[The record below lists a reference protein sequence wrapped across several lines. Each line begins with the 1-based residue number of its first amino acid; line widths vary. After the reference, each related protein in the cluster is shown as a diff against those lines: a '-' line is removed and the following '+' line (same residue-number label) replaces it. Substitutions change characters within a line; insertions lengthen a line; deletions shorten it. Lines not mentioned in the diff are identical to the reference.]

1 MRILWT
7 LLALLIGIAA
17 ALWIMVPSDVS
28 TSPVTVS
35 DTGVARQSVPSA
47 PISAPHASP
56 EAPPVPATGVAPTAP
71 RATDPV
77 RQVDARTI
85 MLDDRFEVSGHG
97 SENDPYRVQWNLL
110 GSARESIITGGIT
123 GGRADGTTA
132 DVPAWIRPLDGGWIE
147 ISGYVST
154 PVVTEETREVLFTM
168 NRWDGC
174 CIGIPP
180 TPFDSIEVKLE
191 RPITFVGKH
200 SIRFGVM
207 RGQLHVEPFALGG
220 ALLGIY
226 RLEHAIV
233 TTQAQ

>member
-1 MRILWT
+1 MFAPSPGAPSEQAAPPPT
-7 LLALLIGIAA
+7 L
-17 ALWIMVPSDVS
+17 SDGARVQQTAP
-28 TSPVTVS
+28 TSPM
-35 DTGVARQSVPSA
+35 PA
-47 PISAPHASP
+47 PDAAS
-56 EAPPVPATGVAPTAP
+56 ESPPVRATTPAPTAP

-85 MLDDRFEVSGHG
+85 VLDGRFEVSGHG
-97 SENDPYRVQWNLL
+97 SERDPYRVKWDLL
-110 GSARESIITGGIT
+110 GSARDSI
-123 GGRADGTTA
+123 RADGTSV
-132 DVPAWIRPLDGGWIE
+132 DVPAWIRPLDGSWIE